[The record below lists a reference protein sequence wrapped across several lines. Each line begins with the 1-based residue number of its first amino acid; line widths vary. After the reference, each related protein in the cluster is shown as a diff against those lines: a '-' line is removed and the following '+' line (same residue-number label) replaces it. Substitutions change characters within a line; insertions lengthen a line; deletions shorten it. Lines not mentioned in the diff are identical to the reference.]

1 MQGNLQ
7 GNGGCSCQGI
17 TLVIC
22 GGSIV
27 LDKTINRVFDWFCI
41 FRIYFLLEV
50 YAMKDK
56 SFSVTDADTI
66 IEYKGKL
73 ARLEKRHAEI
83 MAELQSRELY
93 PRSDFWWSRGNV

>member
-1 MQGNLQ
+1 MQ
-7 GNGGCSCQGI
+7 
-17 TLVIC
+17 TLVIY

-27 LDKTINRVFDWFCI
+27 LDRAINRVFDWFCI

-83 MAELQSRELY
+83 MAELQSRAIHLLSKHCWCE
-93 PRSDFWWSRGNV
+93 PTGHPWTQKGEVK